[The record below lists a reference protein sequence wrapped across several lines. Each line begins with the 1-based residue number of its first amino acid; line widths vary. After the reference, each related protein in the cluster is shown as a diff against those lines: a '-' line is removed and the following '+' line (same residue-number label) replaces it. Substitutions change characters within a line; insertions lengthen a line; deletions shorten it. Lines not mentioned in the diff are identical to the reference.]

1 MKLVENF
8 IEKFHT
14 LSLPSPEKCLI
25 IEEGDELYI
34 KKWIKNGKING
45 KAKDMFNWIEKK
57 YLNNKSQLK
66 ETHPYKFKEIII
78 DMKLIENFIEK
89 FHTLSLPSPEKCL
102 IIEEGDELY
111 IKKWIKNGKI
121 NGKAKDM
128 FNWIEK
134 KYFNNKSELKER
146 DLYKFREL
154 NDRFLIKYWRIIIL
168 LCDYQMK
175 YRYYSKAINAVKDKS
190 YPDMNSNDFFQL
202 FDKK

>member
-1 MKLVENF
+1 
-8 IEKFHT
+8 
-14 LSLPSPEKCLI
+14 
-25 IEEGDELYI
+25 
-34 KKWIKNGKING
+34 
-45 KAKDMFNWIEKK
+45 
-57 YLNNKSQLK
+57 
-66 ETHPYKFKEIII
+66 
-78 DMKLIENFIEK
+78 MKLIENFIEK

-134 KYFNNKSELKER
+134 KYFNNISELKER

-175 YRYYSKAINAVKDKS
+175 YRYYSKAINAIKDKS

>member
-1 MKLVENF
+1 MR
-8 IEKFHT
+8 
-14 LSLPSPEKCLI
+14 
-25 IEEGDELYI
+25 
-34 KKWIKNGKING
+34 
-45 KAKDMFNWIEKK
+45 
-57 YLNNKSQLK
+57 
-66 ETHPYKFKEIII
+66 
-78 DMKLIENFIEK
+78 LIENFIEK

>member
-1 MKLVENF
+1 
-8 IEKFHT
+8 
-14 LSLPSPEKCLI
+14 
-25 IEEGDELYI
+25 
-34 KKWIKNGKING
+34 
-45 KAKDMFNWIEKK
+45 
-57 YLNNKSQLK
+57 
-66 ETHPYKFKEIII
+66 
-78 DMKLIENFIEK
+78 MKLIENFIEK

-102 IIEEGDELY
+102 IIEEGDDLY

-190 YPDMNSNDFFQL
+190 YPDMNSNDFFDL

>member
-1 MKLVENF
+1 MKLIENF
-8 IEKFHT
+8 IEKFYDY
-14 LSLPSPEKCLI
+14 SLPSPEKCLL

-66 ETHPYKFKEIII
+66 EIDPNKFNQI
-78 DMKLIENFIEK
+78 
-89 FHTLSLPSPEKCL
+89 
-102 IIEEGDELY
+102 
-111 IKKWIKNGKI
+111 
-121 NGKAKDM
+121 
-128 FNWIEK
+128 
-134 KYFNNKSELKER
+134 
-146 DLYKFREL
+146 
-154 NDRFLIKYWRIIIL
+154 NDRFLINYWRIIIL

-190 YPDMNSNDFFQL
+190 YPDMNSNEFFQL

>member
-1 MKLVENF
+1 M
-8 IEKFHT
+8 I
-14 LSLPSPEKCLI
+14 
-25 IEEGDELYI
+25 
-34 KKWIKNGKING
+34 
-45 KAKDMFNWIEKK
+45 
-57 YLNNKSQLK
+57 
-66 ETHPYKFKEIII
+66 
-78 DMKLIENFIEK
+78 LIENFIEK
-89 FHTLSLPSPEKCL
+89 FHNFSLPSPEKCL
-102 IIEEGDELY
+102 LIEEGDELY

-134 KYFNNKSELKER
+134 KYFNNISELKER

>member
-1 MKLVENF
+1 MKLIENF

-14 LSLPSPEKCLI
+14 FSLPSPEKCLI
-25 IEEGDELYI
+25 VEEGDELYI

-57 YLNNKSQLK
+57 YLNNKS
-66 ETHPYKFKEIII
+66 
-78 DMKLIENFIEK
+78 
-89 FHTLSLPSPEKCL
+89 
-102 IIEEGDELY
+102 
-111 IKKWIKNGKI
+111 
-121 NGKAKDM
+121 
-128 FNWIEK
+128 
-134 KYFNNKSELKER
+134 ELKER
-146 DLYKFREL
+146 DLYKFREI
-154 NDRFLIKYWRIIIL
+154 NDRFLIKYWRIVIL

>member
-1 MKLVENF
+1 
-8 IEKFHT
+8 
-14 LSLPSPEKCLI
+14 
-25 IEEGDELYI
+25 
-34 KKWIKNGKING
+34 
-45 KAKDMFNWIEKK
+45 
-57 YLNNKSQLK
+57 
-66 ETHPYKFKEIII
+66 
-78 DMKLIENFIEK
+78 MKLIENFIEK

-134 KYFNNKSELKER
+134 KYFNNISELKER
-146 DLYKFREL
+146 DLDKFREL

>member
-1 MKLVENF
+1 MKLIGNF

-57 YLNNKSQLK
+57 YLNNKS
-66 ETHPYKFKEIII
+66 
-78 DMKLIENFIEK
+78 
-89 FHTLSLPSPEKCL
+89 
-102 IIEEGDELY
+102 
-111 IKKWIKNGKI
+111 
-121 NGKAKDM
+121 
-128 FNWIEK
+128 
-134 KYFNNKSELKER
+134 ELKER
-146 DLYKFREL
+146 DLYKFREI
-154 NDRFLIKYWRIIIL
+154 NDRFLIKYWRIVIL

-175 YRYYSKAINAVKDKS
+175 YRYYSKAINVVKDKS

>member
-1 MKLVENF
+1 MKLIENF

-57 YLNNKSQLK
+57 YLNNKS
-66 ETHPYKFKEIII
+66 
-78 DMKLIENFIEK
+78 
-89 FHTLSLPSPEKCL
+89 
-102 IIEEGDELY
+102 
-111 IKKWIKNGKI
+111 
-121 NGKAKDM
+121 
-128 FNWIEK
+128 
-134 KYFNNKSELKER
+134 ELKER
-146 DLYKFREL
+146 DLYKFREI
-154 NDRFLIKYWRIIIL
+154 NHRFLIKYWRIIIL

-190 YPDMNSNDFFQL
+190 YPDMNSNDFFVL

>member
-1 MKLVENF
+1 
-8 IEKFHT
+8 
-14 LSLPSPEKCLI
+14 
-25 IEEGDELYI
+25 
-34 KKWIKNGKING
+34 
-45 KAKDMFNWIEKK
+45 
-57 YLNNKSQLK
+57 
-66 ETHPYKFKEIII
+66 
-78 DMKLIENFIEK
+78 MKLIENFIEK

-102 IIEEGDELY
+102 IIEQGDELY
-111 IKKWIKNGKI
+111 VKKWIKNGKI

-175 YRYYSKAINAVKDKS
+175 YRYYSKAINAIKDKS
-190 YPDMNSNDFFQL
+190 YPDMNSHDFFEL

>member
-1 MKLVENF
+1 MKLIGNF

-57 YLNNKSQLK
+57 YLNNKS
-66 ETHPYKFKEIII
+66 
-78 DMKLIENFIEK
+78 
-89 FHTLSLPSPEKCL
+89 
-102 IIEEGDELY
+102 
-111 IKKWIKNGKI
+111 
-121 NGKAKDM
+121 
-128 FNWIEK
+128 
-134 KYFNNKSELKER
+134 ELKER
-146 DLYKFREL
+146 DLYKFREI
-154 NDRFLIKYWRIIIL
+154 NDRFLIKYWRIVIL

-175 YRYYSKAINAVKDKS
+175 YRYYSKAINVVKEKS
-190 YPDMNSNDFFQL
+190 YPEMNSNDFFQL

>member
-1 MKLVENF
+1 
-8 IEKFHT
+8 
-14 LSLPSPEKCLI
+14 
-25 IEEGDELYI
+25 
-34 KKWIKNGKING
+34 
-45 KAKDMFNWIEKK
+45 
-57 YLNNKSQLK
+57 
-66 ETHPYKFKEIII
+66 
-78 DMKLIENFIEK
+78 MKLIENFIEK

-134 KYFNNKSELKER
+134 KYFNNISELKER

-175 YRYYSKAINAVKDKS
+175 YRYYSKAINAIKDKS
-190 YPDMNSNDFFQL
+190 YPDMNSNDFFEM

>member
-1 MKLVENF
+1 MKLIKNF

-45 KAKDMFNWIEKK
+45 NAKDMFNWIEKK
-57 YLNNKSQLK
+57 YLNNKS
-66 ETHPYKFKEIII
+66 
-78 DMKLIENFIEK
+78 
-89 FHTLSLPSPEKCL
+89 
-102 IIEEGDELY
+102 
-111 IKKWIKNGKI
+111 
-121 NGKAKDM
+121 
-128 FNWIEK
+128 
-134 KYFNNKSELKER
+134 ELKER
-146 DLYKFREL
+146 DLYKFREI
-154 NDRFLIKYWRIIIL
+154 NDRFLIKYWRIVIL

>member
-1 MKLVENF
+1 
-8 IEKFHT
+8 
-14 LSLPSPEKCLI
+14 
-25 IEEGDELYI
+25 
-34 KKWIKNGKING
+34 
-45 KAKDMFNWIEKK
+45 
-57 YLNNKSQLK
+57 
-66 ETHPYKFKEIII
+66 
-78 DMKLIENFIEK
+78 MKLIENFIEK

-102 IIEEGDELY
+102 LIEEGDELY

-134 KYFNNKSELKER
+134 KYFNNISELKER

-190 YPDMNSNDFFQL
+190 YPDMNSNDFFEL

>member
-1 MKLVENF
+1 
-8 IEKFHT
+8 
-14 LSLPSPEKCLI
+14 
-25 IEEGDELYI
+25 
-34 KKWIKNGKING
+34 
-45 KAKDMFNWIEKK
+45 
-57 YLNNKSQLK
+57 
-66 ETHPYKFKEIII
+66 
-78 DMKLIENFIEK
+78 MKLIENFIEK

-134 KYFNNKSELKER
+134 KYFNNISELKER

>member
-1 MKLVENF
+1 MKLIGNF
-8 IEKFHT
+8 IEKFHS

-57 YLNNKSQLK
+57 YLNNKS
-66 ETHPYKFKEIII
+66 
-78 DMKLIENFIEK
+78 
-89 FHTLSLPSPEKCL
+89 
-102 IIEEGDELY
+102 
-111 IKKWIKNGKI
+111 
-121 NGKAKDM
+121 
-128 FNWIEK
+128 
-134 KYFNNKSELKER
+134 ELKER
-146 DLYKFREL
+146 DLYKFREI
-154 NDRFLIKYWRIIIL
+154 NDRFLIKYWRIVIL

-175 YRYYSKAINAVKDKS
+175 YRYYSKAINVVKDKS